1 MAWRARCH
9 FGASTKCHYD
19 PAMII
24 RKRLAA
30 GVCGLLAALT
40 TALLPTPAVAGEPSA
55 KPAPKV
61 ELVLDVSGSMR
72 ARDID
77 GQSRMSAAKQ
87 AFNEVLDAVPD
98 EVQLGIRTLGAN
110 YPGQDR
116 KLGCKDTKQLY
127 PVGPLDRTEAK
138 TAVGTLAPTGWTP
151 IGPALLGAA
160 DDLKGGGDATRRVVL
175 ITDGEDTCAP
185 LDPCEVARDI
195 AAQGIHLTVDTLGLL
210 PDAKTRK
217 QLSCIAEATGG
228 TYTSVRHTDEL
239 RDRVHQLVDRAAKP
253 VVTPVATEGA
263 GQCATAPRLKPGLY
277 SDREKFAEH
286 RWYRVDVRPGQE
298 LRASVSI
305 AADRAVN
312 NDYGVLLRAST
323 VHGREI
329 VRGSEAGSGRTDVIS
344 SGLRYP
350 KPAADDTG
358 TDDAPAAETVC
369 LQVSNSFSAPA
380 SVKSEPGLPVEL
392 AIDVVEGPSDASDA
406 ASFGLGHGWWLLIAL
421 TLAGLLAGLVW
432 GWISRWRVTVWR
444 TH

>member
-1 MAWRARCH
+1 
-9 FGASTKCHYD
+9 
-19 PAMII
+19 MII

-30 GVCGLLAALT
+30 GVCGLLATLAVG
-40 TALLPTPAVAGEPSA
+40 LLPASAVADEPDA
-55 KPAPKV
+55 KPSPKV

-87 AFNEVLDAVPD
+87 AFNEVLDAVPH

-110 YPGQDR
+110 YPGDDR

-138 TAVGTLAPTGWTP
+138 TAVATLAPTGWTP

-160 DDLKGGGDATRRVVL
+160 DDLKGGDSTRRIVL

-185 LDPCEVARDI
+185 LDPCVVARDI
-195 AAQGIHLTVDTLGLL
+195 ASRGIHLTVDTLGLL
-210 PDAKTRK
+210 PDAKTRD

-228 TYTSVRHTDEL
+228 TYTSVRHTGEL
-239 RDRVHQLVDRAAKP
+239 RKRVHQLVDRAARP
-253 VVTPVATEGA
+253 VVTPVATKGA
-263 GQCATAPRLKPGLY
+263 DQCDGAPKLTPGLY

-298 LRASVSI
+298 LRASVSV

-323 VHGREI
+323 AHGREI

-350 KPAADDTG
+350 KPS
-358 TDDAPAAETVC
+358 DDAAEEDGKPAAETVC

-380 SVKSEPGLPVEL
+380 SVKTAPGLPVEL
-392 AIDVVEGPSDASDA
+392 TVDLVDAPDDA
-406 ASFGLGHGWWLLIAL
+406 ADTASFGLGRGWWLLGAL
-421 TLAGLLAGLVW
+421 VLTGLVAGLVW
-432 GWISRWRVTVWR
+432 GWISRWRISVWR
-444 TH
+444 TN